1 MILPRPTRVLS
12 IALAVL
18 VLAAC
23 APEDPAAPA
32 GAEAEAGATAAT
44 GADVRTT
51 ASMGAAPGSG
61 FMSASSL
68 TRGSS
73 ALAAYPDRGE
83 LLSYDG
89 VRRPERQGGHS
100 FYPTRVSEAHALAA
114 ISSGVLSLTT
124 PDGRRVELQYDS
136 YVEHESGDWSWI
148 GRDSN
153 GVDGILTFGPDAVFG
168 VLPSGDGG
176 ELRLTTSAG
185 QAWMVT
191 TDSAVR
197 SPLQQRIDVG
207 TSRPDF
213 LVPTAAV
220 AGDEVMAASL
230 TSMAAGTIEA
240 EAAQVQPSAT
250 GTTLDVLLG
259 YTPGFATMLGG
270 RSQAVT
276 RLNHIVTVGNQTFV
290 NSNVAVTLRLTGT
303 MEVDYPDSGSNQ
315 TALEQLTGSDGESN
329 VTIPASL
336 RPLRQARD
344 TQGAD
349 LVSLVRRFRDPD
361 HEGCGIA
368 WMIGGG
374 QREIVAGHERFGYSV
389 ISDSNGMQSPDNG
402 HYCRDETLVHELGHN
417 LGSQHDREA
426 ATDEDGLTYGRY
438 AYSFGYKTGTSG
450 GNFYTVMAYGDEG
463 QTPYRVFSNPQTTY
477 CGGRACGV
485 ANQADNARSLRQ
497 TAPLIAGFRAS
508 KVSYAGPHLYAIKR
522 NGTVGTEVHI
532 LNGSRRYGYFLRQMR
547 TALARTGDG
556 YNWAFRMGDYNRDG
570 VLDLYAIKKNGGSGK
585 TEVHILNG
593 ASNFSSYLLQTTTL
607 LHSTGSDNRWQFD
620 LGHYNGDGRP
630 DLFAIKRMA
639 GSGKTEVHVLN
650 GTNFKSYLLQTATA
664 LGTTG
669 SDLGWK
675 FEVGDYNRDGKLDL
689 YGIKRNG
696 GSGRTEV
703 HVLNGANRFKSFL
716 LQSAT
721 LLPSTGRQDDWD
733 FKLGDL
739 DRDGRPDLFAIEK
752 VGSDRTM
759 IHVMDG
765 NGRFREFLANESS
778 ALNPTGETGAW
789 QFDLA
794 GP

>member
-1 MILPRPTRVLS
+1 MTPPRSIRLLP
-12 IALAVL
+12 IALVAL

-23 APEDPAAPA
+23 APGDPAIPGDTRSVSARA
-32 GAEAEAGATAAT
+32 SSD
-44 GADVRTT
+44 ADVRTGT
-51 ASMGAAPGSG
+51 SMDEAARRSG
-61 FMSASSL
+61 FPVASPPA
-68 TRGSS
+68 RQHS
-73 ALAAYPDRGE
+73 ALAAYPDRGD
-83 LLSYDG
+83 LLAYDG
-89 VRRPERQGGHS
+89 VRRPERRGGHT

-114 ISSGVLSLTT
+114 ISSGVLSLTA

-136 YVEHESGDWSWI
+136 HVEHDSGDWSWI

-153 GVDGILTFGPDAVFG
+153 GMDGILTFGPDAVFG

-176 ELRLTTSAG
+176 ELRLTTNAG

-191 TDSAVR
+191 SDSGVM
-197 SPLQQRIDVG
+197 SPLQQRIREG
-207 TSRPDF
+207 TARPDV
-213 LVPTAAV
+213 LVPMAALGEDEATAAGL
-220 AGDEVMAASL
+220 A
-230 TSMAAGTIEA
+230 SMAAGSLETEA
-240 EAAQVQPSAT
+240 LQVQPSAT
-250 GTTLDVLLG
+250 GITLDVLLG
-259 YTPGFATMLGG
+259 YTPGFASMLGG

-276 RLNHIVTVGNQTFV
+276 RLNHIVTVGNQAFV

-315 TALEQLTGSDGESN
+315 TVLEQLTGSDGESDLA
-329 VTIPASL
+329 IPASL

-374 QREIVAGHERFGYSV
+374 QRPIVPGHERFGYSV

-417 LGSQHDREA
+417 LGSQHDRES
-426 ATDEDGLTYGRY
+426 ATDEDGVTYGRY
-438 AYSFGYKTGTSG
+438 AYSFGYKTGASG

-508 KVSYAGPHLYAIKR
+508 KLSYTGPHLYAIKR

-532 LNGSRRYGYFLRQMR
+532 LNGSRRYGYFLRQVR
-547 TALARTGDG
+547 TALGRTGDG

-593 ASNFSSYLLQTTTL
+593 ASNFSSFLLQTTTL

-650 GTNFKSYLLQTATA
+650 GTNFKSYLLQTGTA

-696 GSGRTEV
+696 GGGRTEV

-739 DRDGRPDLFAIEK
+739 DGDGRPDLFAIEK
-752 VGSDRTM
+752 VGADRTM

-778 ALNPTGETGAW
+778 ALNPTGTNGAW